1 MQEKLFYIKVI
12 YKDIEKLRLWI
23 TQAELVSLL
32 IELKENTDGIISF
45 SKSVELQVIEN
56 NGGILTTRYYD
67 KIRNITV
74 DEIINISSIKQVVK
88 VEI

>member
-1 MQEKLFYIKVI
+1 MQERIFYIKVI

-23 TQAELVSLL
+23 TQAELMSLL
-32 IELKENTDGIISF
+32 IELKENSDGIISF

-74 DEIINISSIKQVVK
+74 DEIINISSIKQLVK